1 MTRKQQDRTDLRRK
15 GGNIGTMP
23 RREVG
28 TPSSK
33 DVPTGDKAPKKGT
46 DFPLD
51 EDDQNLFA

>member
-1 MTRKQQDRTDLRRK
+1 MDSRRK
-15 GGNIGTMP
+15 EGATGSMP
-23 RREVG
+23 RREIG
-28 TPSSK
+28 TPSSR